1 MGGYVISKISQ
12 YFGGETVGS
21 LWILAI
27 VPVIALI
34 FASVNFRRVVVLE
47 EGTEKMQHI
56 AKAIRIGASAFV
68 NHELKVLSI
77 YGIFIALALGIVVEW
92 YVGAAFVMGAFMSA
106 LAGYIGMKIAT
117 YANVRVSNKART
129 EKSIGKTLKVAF
141 QGGSVMGLSVSG
153 LALLGLFLVYII
165 FGNWLGQL
173 SAENLV
179 IKVNW
184 LGINYIPFTMTVSG
198 YALGCSIIAMFDRVG
213 GGVYTKAAD
222 MGADLVGKTE
232 LALPEDD
239 ARNPATIADNVGDN
253 VGDVAG
259 LGADLLESYVGA
271 VISSIVLILYSHF
284 LLGPQNLSYDA
295 TMRLT
300 YYPILFIS
308 LGLISSMI
316 GILYIIV
323 KKPSDDPHRDLNIS
337 LMTSAFLTLIITFFL
352 SFFYLRGISVTEFQ
366 NIGFR
371 LGYFSPWLAAVIG
384 IIDGILMGLIAEYYT
399 NDAYHPTKELSEFA
413 KGGPAIVITK
423 GLALG
428 MESVLLPVF
437 LLMLGILV
445 SFEIAG
451 LYGVAMAA
459 LGMLSFVAATVSVD
473 SYGPIADNAGGISEM
488 SKLPPEVREITD
500 KLDSVGNTTAAIGK
514 GFAIGSAALAA
525 LALFAS
531 FIYSQA
537 GPGDGGVGHL
547 ENILI
552 LNMIDSRTIA
562 GAIFGAALPFF
573 FSSFLINAV
582 VNAANKMVD
591 EVRRQFREIPG
602 LMEGTTDPDYERCI
616 RISSEGSLSQIK
628 FPALIATLTPIISG
642 FLLGPNFVGGLLIG
656 TTLSGVMLAIFSAN
670 SGGAWDNAKKRV
682 EAGGVEGEGKGTDA
696 HKATVVGDTV
706 GDPLKDTVGP
716 SLDILIKIM
725 SVTALITVS
734 IFKVYHLF

>member
-1 MGGYVISKISQ
+1 
-12 YFGGETVGS
+12 
-21 LWILAI
+21 
-27 VPVIALI
+27 
-34 FASVNFRRVVVLE
+34 
-47 EGTEKMQHI
+47 
-56 AKAIRIGASAFV
+56 
-68 NHELKVLSI
+68 
-77 YGIFIALALGIVVEW
+77 
-92 YVGAAFVMGAFMSA
+92 
-106 LAGYIGMKIAT
+106 
-117 YANVRVSNKART
+117 
-129 EKSIGKTLKVAF
+129 
-141 QGGSVMGLSVSG
+141 
-153 LALLGLFLVYII
+153 
-165 FGNWLGQL
+165 
-173 SAENLV
+173 
-179 IKVNW
+179 
-184 LGINYIPFTMTVSG
+184 
-198 YALGCSIIAMFDRVG
+198 
-213 GGVYTKAAD
+213 
-222 MGADLVGKTE
+222 
-232 LALPEDD
+232 
-239 ARNPATIADNVGDN
+239 
-253 VGDVAG
+253 
-259 LGADLLESYVGA
+259 
-271 VISSIVLILYSHF
+271 
-284 LLGPQNLSYDA
+284 
-295 TMRLT
+295 
-300 YYPILFIS
+300 
-308 LGLISSMI
+308 MI

-384 IIDGILMGLIAEYYT
+384 IIDGILMGFIAEYYT

-459 LGMLSFVAATVSVD
+459 LGMLSFVATTVSVD

-562 GAIFGAALPFF
+562 GAIFGAAIPFF

-591 EVRRQFREIPG
+591 EVRRQFKEIPG

-656 TTLSGVMLAIFSAN
+656 TTLSGVMLAIFTAN
-670 SGGAWDNAKKRV
+670 SGGAWDNAKKRI
-682 EAGGVEGEGKGTDA
+682 EAGRVEGEGKGTDA
-696 HKATVVGDTV
+696 HKAAVVGDTV

>member
-1 MGGYVISKISQ
+1 
-12 YFGGETVGS
+12 
-21 LWILAI
+21 
-27 VPVIALI
+27 
-34 FASVNFRRVVVLE
+34 
-47 EGTEKMQHI
+47 
-56 AKAIRIGASAFV
+56 
-68 NHELKVLSI
+68 
-77 YGIFIALALGIVVEW
+77 
-92 YVGAAFVMGAFMSA
+92 
-106 LAGYIGMKIAT
+106 
-117 YANVRVSNKART
+117 
-129 EKSIGKTLKVAF
+129 
-141 QGGSVMGLSVSG
+141 
-153 LALLGLFLVYII
+153 
-165 FGNWLGQL
+165 
-173 SAENLV
+173 
-179 IKVNW
+179 
-184 LGINYIPFTMTVSG
+184 
-198 YALGCSIIAMFDRVG
+198 
-213 GGVYTKAAD
+213 
-222 MGADLVGKTE
+222 
-232 LALPEDD
+232 
-239 ARNPATIADNVGDN
+239 
-253 VGDVAG
+253 
-259 LGADLLESYVGA
+259 
-271 VISSIVLILYSHF
+271 
-284 LLGPQNLSYDA
+284 
-295 TMRLT
+295 
-300 YYPILFIS
+300 
-308 LGLISSMI
+308 
-316 GILYIIV
+316 
-323 KKPSDDPHRDLNIS
+323 
-337 LMTSAFLTLIITFFL
+337 
-352 SFFYLRGISVTEFQ
+352 
-366 NIGFR
+366 
-371 LGYFSPWLAAVIG
+371 LAAVIG
-384 IIDGILMGLIAEYYT
+384 IIDGIFMGLIAEYYT
-399 NDAYHPTKELSEFA
+399 NDAYHPTKELSEFS

-459 LGMLSFVAATVSVD
+459 MGMLSFVATTVSVD

-547 ENILI
+547 ENILV

-591 EVRRQFREIPG
+591 EVRRQFKEIPG

-628 FPALIATLTPIISG
+628 VPALIATLTPIISG

>member
-1 MGGYVISKISQ
+1 
-12 YFGGETVGS
+12 
-21 LWILAI
+21 L
-27 VPVIALI
+27 
-34 FASVNFRRVVVLE
+34 
-47 EGTEKMQHI
+47 
-56 AKAIRIGASAFV
+56 
-68 NHELKVLSI
+68 
-77 YGIFIALALGIVVEW
+77 
-92 YVGAAFVMGAFMSA
+92 
-106 LAGYIGMKIAT
+106 
-117 YANVRVSNKART
+117 
-129 EKSIGKTLKVAF
+129 
-141 QGGSVMGLSVSG
+141 
-153 LALLGLFLVYII
+153 
-165 FGNWLGQL
+165 
-173 SAENLV
+173 
-179 IKVNW
+179 
-184 LGINYIPFTMTVSG
+184 TVSG

-271 VISSIVLILYSHF
+271 VISSIVLILYSYF
-284 LLGPQNLSYDA
+284 LLGPQNLSHDT

-316 GILYIIV
+316 GILYIIL
-323 KKPSDDPHRDLNIS
+323 KKPSDDPHRDLNFS

-384 IIDGILMGLIAEYYT
+384 IIDGIFMGLIAEYYT

-459 LGMLSFVAATVSVD
+459 MGMLSFVAATVSVD

-488 SKLPPEVREITD
+488 SNLPPEVREITD

-547 ENILI
+547 ESILI

-602 LMEGTTDPDYERCI
+602 LMEGTADPDYERCI

-642 FLLGPNFVGGLLIG
+642 LLLGPNFVGGLLIG

-670 SGGAWDNAKKRV
+670 SGGAWDNAKKRI
-682 EAGGVEGEGKGTDA
+682 ESGGVEGEGKGTDA
-696 HKATVVGDTV
+696 HKAAIVGDTV